1 MAPSSQTSF
10 KPVLLE
16 VGVRLS
22 LDKGSALALKTASV
36 CAAAALSKES
46 FSACFA
52 DRRAYLLALLQ
63 HYLDLARAEAI
74 ETLSQTPPGVARI
87 GAAFQTYWTANLR
100 WRPMRELAIH
110 FRSDPAGAE
119 ILRARLAGV
128 VMIAQHELKSIGWPW
143 PAATAR
149 LAGGMCVETAIAEFE
164 ARQELPDM
172 RKAVM
177 AFFRE
182 PRPQLGDGDVLR

>member
-1 MAPSSQTSF
+1 MAPSNQTSS
-10 KPVLLE
+10 KLVLLE
-16 VGVRLS
+16 AGVRLS
-22 LDKGSALALKTASV
+22 QEKGSAVALKVASV
-36 CAAAALSKES
+36 CSAAGLSRES
-46 FSACFA
+46 FNACFT

-74 ETLSQTPPGVARI
+74 ETLSLTPPGVARI
-87 GAAFQTYWTANLR
+87 QAAFQTYWTANLR

-110 FRSDPAGAE
+110 FRADPAGAE
-119 ILRARLAGV
+119 MLRVRLAGV
-128 VMIAQHELKSIGWPW
+128 VMIAQHELKSTGWPW

-149 LAGGMCVETAIAEFE
+149 LAGMMCVETAVAEFE

-172 RKAVM
+172 RRAAL

-182 PRPQLGDGDVLR
+182 PRPQISDGEVLP